1 MNRIIPFLLGGIL
14 LPATLMAAPP
24 GKPDIVVMTQ
34 NQYLGAD
41 LTPIVAAES
50 PEEYNLAVLNA
61 MFQITANNTPE
72 RVQALAETILER
84 KPHLVGLQEMFRF
97 DCVETGPRVGILCG
111 RNRQRP
117 HHSGR
122 GFQRSGFTGVSRR
135 R

>member
-50 PEEYNLAVLNA
+50 PEEYNSAVLNA

-72 RVQALAETILER
+72 RVQALA
-84 KPHLVGLQEMFRF
+84 
-97 DCVETGPRVGILCG
+97 
-111 RNRQRP
+111 
-117 HHSGR
+117 
-122 GFQRSGFTGVSRR
+122 
-135 R
+135 